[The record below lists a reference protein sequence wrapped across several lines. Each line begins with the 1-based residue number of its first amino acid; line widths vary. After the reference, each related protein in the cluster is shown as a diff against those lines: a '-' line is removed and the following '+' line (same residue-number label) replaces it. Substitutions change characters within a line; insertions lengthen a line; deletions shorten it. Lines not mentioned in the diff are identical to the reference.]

1 MDQRTAQHAVGI
13 PNHPRRSNGE
23 TPFSMTYRT
32 EDMISVE
39 IGLPSIRIMGFSLNE
54 NDRLMTKQL
63 DFMEENREITS
74 ICMANY

>member
-1 MDQRTAQHAVGI
+1 
-13 PNHPRRSNGE
+13 
-23 TPFSMTYRT
+23 MTYRT